1 MGLTSHGQTKL
12 NFQTAICSIL
22 HAQPYRGISI
32 CCSWKQAVSKCPSDF
47 KRGADSQH
55 TTSLKNIK
63 KSWFLVLGIWIK
75 DGHADGGIANICA
88 YIPKYCQCAPMR
100 IGKWPS
106 LNLDFIIRSYFQC
119 SRKPFLEKQRQ
130 VL

>member
-32 CCSWKQAVSKCPSDF
+32 GCSWKQTVSKCPSDF

-55 TTSLKNIK
+55 TTSLKNMK
-63 KSWFLVLGIWIK
+63 KHGSWFWVSGLRMATRMGELQIFAHIFPN
-75 DGHADGGIANICA
+75 IANVRRCA
-88 YIPKYCQCAPMR
+88 SEN
-100 IGKWPS
+100 GHH
-106 LNLDFIIRSYFQC
+106 
-119 SRKPFLEKQRQ
+119 
-130 VL
+130 